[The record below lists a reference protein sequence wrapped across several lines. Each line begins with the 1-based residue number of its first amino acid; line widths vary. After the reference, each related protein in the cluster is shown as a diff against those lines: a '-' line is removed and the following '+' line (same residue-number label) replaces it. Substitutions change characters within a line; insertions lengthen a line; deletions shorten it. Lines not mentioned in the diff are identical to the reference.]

1 MDDYFLFY
9 SETMLTLIPSD
20 DISIQKI
27 YLELT
32 QRCNLHCANC
42 FRQNWTSVDTQ
53 MTQEIFD
60 HFLMSIKDIPSL
72 KEIILGGIGEP
83 TIHPNFIEW
92 VNLLPNVELTVT
104 TNAYY
109 WKEEIFQIL
118 AQRFDRIVISVDGLE
133 STFKKLRSFEF
144 EILENNVNKLIRIR
158 NELGNYKPFLIAQIV
173 LSKDNVEEIEELIPK
188 LAKMGFMKLI
198 ISNLL
203 PQNEQ
208 DKDKIMYTLHENSLM
223 ENYRTKWLN
232 KAMSNQIQIKF
243 PAIQLKT

>member
-92 VNLLPNVELTVT
+92 VNLLPNVELRMLPVT
-104 TNAYY
+104 DTGRLINIHC
-109 WKEEIFQIL
+109 IFNPD
-118 AQRFDRIVISVDGLE
+118 F
-133 STFKKLRSFEF
+133 
-144 EILENNVNKLIRIR
+144 
-158 NELGNYKPFLIAQIV
+158 V
-173 LSKDNVEEIEELIPK
+173 L
-188 LAKMGFMKLI
+188 
-198 ISNLL
+198 
-203 PQNEQ
+203 
-208 DKDKIMYTLHENSLM
+208 
-223 ENYRTKWLN
+223 
-232 KAMSNQIQIKF
+232 
-243 PAIQLKT
+243 LK

>member
-1 MDDYFLFY
+1 
-9 SETMLTLIPSD
+9 
-20 DISIQKI
+20 
-27 YLELT
+27 
-32 QRCNLHCANC
+32 
-42 FRQNWTSVDTQ
+42 

-144 EILENNVNKLIRIR
+144 EI
-158 NELGNYKPFLIAQIV
+158 
-173 LSKDNVEEIEELIPK
+173 
-188 LAKMGFMKLI
+188 
-198 ISNLL
+198 
-203 PQNEQ
+203 
-208 DKDKIMYTLHENSLM
+208 
-223 ENYRTKWLN
+223 
-232 KAMSNQIQIKF
+232 
-243 PAIQLKT
+243 